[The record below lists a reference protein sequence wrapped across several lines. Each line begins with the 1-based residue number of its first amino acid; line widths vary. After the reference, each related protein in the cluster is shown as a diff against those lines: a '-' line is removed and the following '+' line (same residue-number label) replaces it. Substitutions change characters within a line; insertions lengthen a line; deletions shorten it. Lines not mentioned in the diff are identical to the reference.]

1 MTQQKRKKQD
11 LFDAFVGA
19 LGDIIVVLRPYVLGG
34 RVPKEPVTEARSR
47 KEGGFVHY
55 HYHRR
60 SYADLCGRLADE
72 WHHLPTVLAAIECL
86 TLDKDVQK
94 EFQLVGF
101 GDLAN
106 YVKTQIFSQFI
117 YVVFRRTRRWPPTKS
132 TVEKLFIEFEDYLLG
147 DTVSYQVL
155 VPLEN
160 FECESKSLS
169 LEPGIVVRELCEGE
183 KEGLLT
189 RVLSGWS
196 LQNVMEVSGFKFA
209 ATIEVLWKKG
219 TTQLHHKSSV
229 EKLLTGLRLFKAGG
243 IGANSA
249 YKREIRWQPGHIVGG
264 VERHAFT
271 LRVVGPTY
279 RLNVSE
285 ASELQ
290 AFWRWLY
297 GQPFSAS
304 TAVAVRW
311 FNHGYQDW
319 IAADRIVSFVTAF
332 ESLFLLPKDEKGKRL
347 RSRIPRLLADA
358 AGRSHVQKNVA
369 DLWNLRSNIIHAR
382 PYSETLAEGLV
393 TTAEDYVRESIRRF
407 MELERTV
414 TPSSHHDIL
423 KWIDNADV
431 DIAKQRLFPQ
441 WISL

>member
-34 RVPKEPVTEARSR
+34 RVPKEPLTEARSR

-60 SYADLCGRLADE
+60 SYAVLCGRLTDE
-72 WHHLPTVLAAIECL
+72 WQHLPTVRAAIECL
-86 TLDKDVQK
+86 VSDKDVQK
-94 EFQLVGF
+94 EFHLVGF

-106 YVKTQIFSQFI
+106 YVTTQIFDQFI
-117 YVVFRRTRRWPPTKS
+117 YTVFRRTRRWPPSKS
-132 TVEKLFIEFEDYLLG
+132 TVGKLFSEFEDYLLG
-147 DTVSYQVL
+147 DTVSCHAL

-169 LEPGIVVRELCEGE
+169 LEPGIVVSELCKSE

-209 ATIEVLWKKG
+209 ATIEVSWKKG
-219 TTQLHHKSSV
+219 TTQLHHRSSV

-264 VERHAFT
+264 GERHAFT
-271 LRVVGPTY
+271 LPVVGPTF

-290 AFWRWLY
+290 TFWRWLY

-319 IAADRIVSFVTAF
+319 MPADRIVSFVTAF
-332 ESLFLLPKDEKGKRL
+332 ESLFLLPEDKKGRCL
-347 RSRIPRLLADA
+347 RSRIPRILADA

-369 DLWNLRSNIIHAR
+369 DLWDLRSNIIHAR
-382 PYSETLAEGLV
+382 PYSEPHAEGLV

-407 MELERTV
+407 IELERMV
-414 TPSSHHDIL
+414 TPSSHHEIL
-423 KWIDNADV
+423 KWIDNAAV